1 MMQPEIRGWGP
12 SRYLKGG
19 SQNVLFDDW
28 SAGSNCKENVSFSMN
43 NVFSVFLGLFCLIV
57 SDHFEHFPQKVY
69 HLFYR
74 CEVPWYISGT
84 NLPEYSPF
92 QSAWHFSGGC
102 RAYFLSKFC
111 FSKMS
116 WSFHWFHLGQY
127 RDFWNIVNFNSDKL
141 STLSDI
147 DYFQRNVTKQW
158 SLFSRQEN
166 AQIWYWLAGQAEQN
180 YWGGGGST
188 RWLTRHCCHQD
199 QLESQAGIEQ
209 TLRVAE
215 QSQSDRSLSGSLCLL
230 RPCRN

>member
-1 MMQPEIRGWGP
+1 
-12 SRYLKGG
+12 
-19 SQNVLFDDW
+19 
-28 SAGSNCKENVSFSMN
+28 MN

-92 QSAWHFSGGC
+92 QSAWHFSEGC

-147 DYFQRNVTKQW
+147 DYFQHNVTKQW

-166 AQIWYWLAGQAEQN
+166 AQIWYWLAGQTEQN
-180 YWGGGGST
+180 YWGPVRSSEVWTAWLGQAVVGGGGGGWG
-188 RWLTRHCCHQD
+188 R
-199 QLESQAGIEQ
+199 AGTASVVTVGGGHHSPYQ
-209 TLRVAE
+209 PPPNTPH
-215 QSQSDRSLSGSLCLL
+215 SSLSTSHLTPELNSGGEHYLMQKIKISA
-230 RPCRN
+230 RINSVTFS